1 MHQLLKTEIT
11 YFQEKKYGF
20 SHIISHDLRHTFV
33 SDLLNQG
40 INGLIIKS
48 LVDHAEISNMI

>member
-1 MHQLLKTEIT
+1 MT